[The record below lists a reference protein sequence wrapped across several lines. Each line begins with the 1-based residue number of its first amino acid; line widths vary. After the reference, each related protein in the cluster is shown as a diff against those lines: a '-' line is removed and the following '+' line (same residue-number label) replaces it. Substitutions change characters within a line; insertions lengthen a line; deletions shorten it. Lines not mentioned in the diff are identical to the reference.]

1 MITSNKE
8 MEHII
13 TLNKSLE
20 ESVLLIQCAIQITEN
35 EKKKKTIERFL
46 GILLGILGA
55 SLSGNL

>member
-1 MITSNKE
+1 

-35 EKKKKTIERFL
+35 EKKKTIERFL

>member
-1 MITSNKE
+1 

-13 TLNKSLE
+13 ALNKSLE
-20 ESVLLIQCAIQITEN
+20 ESVLLTQCAIQTTEN
-35 EKKKKTIERFL
+35 EKKTVERFL

>member
-1 MITSNKE
+1 

>member
-35 EKKKKTIERFL
+35 EKKKTIERFL